1 MAARDGAAAN
11 GQIAFDGAFEL
22 AESLFGFV
30 SQCNQPQGIVIEKL
44 AFFGGDSLFGQS
56 IDQPAAKMMF
66 QVLYVAA
73 DGRLRQVD
81 QFSGL

>member
-1 MAARDGAAAN
+1 MAARGGAAPD

-22 AESLFGFV
+22 AESLFSFV
-30 SQCNQPQGIVIEKL
+30 SQCNQPQGIVIEKF
-44 AFFGGDSLFGQS
+44 AFSGGDGLLGQS

-66 QVLYVAA
+66 QVLYMAT